1 MCKKRIFLVL
11 VAIAAIVL
19 FLSAERGETQPTEK
33 YPTKPVQLVPAGDP
47 GGGLD
52 IHARAI
58 ERALTSEKMLDQPFT
73 ILNKGGGGGNLATS
87 YMVTQKGN
95 GYALAI
101 NSNRVLLNPLMGTI
115 EYGLKDM
122 TPVIRISA
130 EYEVWAVRSD
140 SKYKSALEVLDEL
153 KKDPRSVVFGVG
165 TVPSNDQFNI
175 LLPAKQKG
183 VDYTKVKITA
193 FRAGGDAMA
202 QLLGGHVPI
211 LSSSMSELVAQVD
224 AGKIRI
230 LAVSS
235 PSKLDRLPGAPT
247 WKDLGID
254 LTIFHWRGIFG
265 APAMPKIAYD
275 YWNKKLADMVKTK
288 TWKDLLANYQL
299 YDAFL
304 PGNEFKKQL
313 EKDEVTYRE
322 LLGSLGMLKKA
333 K

>member
-1 MCKKRIFLVL
+1 MLNKRLRLAFVVLTVTAFVL
-11 VAIAAIVL
+11 VA
-19 FLSAERGETQPTEK
+19 ERGNTQQAEK

-58 ERALTSEKMLDQPFT
+58 ERALTVEKMIDQPFT

-130 EYEVWAVRSD
+130 EYIVWAVRSD

-175 LLPAKQKG
+175 LLPAKQK
-183 VDYTKVKITA
+183 VIDYSKIKITA

-224 AGKIRI
+224 AGKIRV

-235 PSKLDRLPGAPT
+235 ASKLDRLPGVPT

-254 LTIFHWRGIFG
+254 LTISHWRGIFG

-275 YWNKKLADMVKTK
+275 YWSKKFADMVKTK

-299 YDAFL
+299 YDAFMS
-304 PGNEFKKQL
+304 GDEFKKQL
-313 EKDEVTYRE
+313 EKDEATYRE
-322 LLGSLGMLKKA
+322 LLGSLGMLKK
-333 K
+333 

>member
-1 MCKKRIFLVL
+1 MSNKTLRLTLFSLTVAALVL
-11 VAIAAIVL
+11 VAG
-19 FLSAERGETQPTEK
+19 RGNTQQPAK
-33 YPTKPVQLVPAGDP
+33 YPTKSVQLVPAGDP

-58 ERALTSEKMLDQPFT
+58 ERALTAEKMLDQPFI
-73 ILNKGGGGGNLATS
+73 ILNKGGGGGNVTTS
-87 YMVTQKGN
+87 YMANQKGS

-101 NSNRVLLNPLMGTI
+101 NSNRVLLNPLMGTT

-122 TPVIRISA
+122 TPVARVTA
-130 EYEVWAVRSD
+130 EYIVWAVRSD

-153 KKDPRSVVFGVG
+153 KKNPQSVVFGVG

-175 LLPAKQKG
+175 LLPSKQKG
-183 VDYTKVKITA
+183 VDYAKIKIVA

-224 AGKIRI
+224 AGKIRV

-235 PSKLDRLPGAPT
+235 AQKLDRLPGVPT
-247 WKDLGID
+247 WKDQGID
-254 LTIFHWRGIFG
+254 LTISHWRGIFG
-265 APAMPKIAYD
+265 PPGMPKMAYD
-275 YWNKKLADMVKTK
+275 YWNKKLADMVRTK

-299 YDAFL
+299 YDAFM
-304 PGNEFKKQL
+304 PGDEFKKQL
-313 EKDEVTYRE
+313 DKDDGTYRE
-322 LLGSLGMLKKA
+322 LLGSLGMLKK
-333 K
+333 

>member
-1 MCKKRIFLVL
+1 MLKKTLRLTLFSLTVTALVL
-11 VAIAAIVL
+11 VAG
-19 FLSAERGETQPTEK
+19 RGNTQEAVK
-33 YPTKPVQLVPAGDP
+33 YPTKSVQLVPAGDP

-58 ERALTSEKMLDQPFT
+58 ERALTAEKMLDQPFI
-73 ILNKGGGGGNLATS
+73 ILNKGGGGGNVTTS
-87 YMVTQKGN
+87 FMANQKGS

-101 NSNRVLLNPLMGTI
+101 NSNRVLLNPLMGTT

-122 TPVIRISA
+122 TPVARMSA
-130 EYEVWAVRSD
+130 EYIVWAVRSD

-153 KKDPRSVVFGVG
+153 KKSPQSVVFGVG
-165 TVPSNDQFNI
+165 TVPSDDQFNI
-175 LLPAKQKG
+175 LLPCKQKG
-183 VDYTKVKITA
+183 VDYAKVKIVA

-224 AGKIRI
+224 AGKIRV

-235 PSKLDRLPGAPT
+235 AQKLDRLPGVPT

-254 LTIFHWRGIFG
+254 VAIYHWRGIFG
-265 APAMPKIAYD
+265 PPAMPKIAFD
-275 YWNKKLADMVKTK
+275 YWNKKLAAMVKTK

-299 YDAFL
+299 YDTFM
-304 PGNEFKKQL
+304 PGDEFKKEL
-313 EKDEVTYRE
+313 ENDDGIYRE
-322 LLGSLGMLKKA
+322 LLGSLGMLKKQR
-333 K
+333 